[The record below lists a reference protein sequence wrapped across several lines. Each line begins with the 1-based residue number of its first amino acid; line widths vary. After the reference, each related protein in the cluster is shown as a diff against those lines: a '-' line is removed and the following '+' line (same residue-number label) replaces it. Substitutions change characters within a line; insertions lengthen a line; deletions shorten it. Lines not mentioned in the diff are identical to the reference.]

1 MQSGGPER
9 PSSHAYTTHI
19 CDAICDHEKFFVTR
33 SRPRRPISSSA
44 GFCNAN
50 NFPNATAAPSTVA
63 LIEIAASF
71 SKPSGRLHSGVI
83 ITGRACDHASR
94 TTSGC
99 PSLSDGSTIAGP
111 KAHTNLLGK
120 LRRTSRALLRKR
132 KGSQNH
138 RKAQKK
144 LARLHARIANIR
156 KDATHKATTMLA
168 KNCQRIGI
176 EELNV
181 RGMSRNRH
189 LARLVMDGGFYELTR
204 QLEYKA
210 KMYGSLSVVA
220 DRWYASSKTCS
231 CCGVVKQ
238 TPALS
243 QRTFN
248 CDDCG
253 FEVDRDV
260 NAARNVESVAAS
272 SAVTVCGEDRSGA
285 KRKSRV
291 KRASVKQNTATDEAA

>member
-1 MQSGGPER
+1 VK
-9 PSSHAYTTHI
+9 TL
-19 CDAICDHEKFFVTR
+19 
-33 SRPRRPISSSA
+33 
-44 GFCNAN
+44 
-50 NFPNATAAPSTVA
+50 AT
-63 LIEIAASF
+63 
-71 SKPSGRLHSGVI
+71 
-83 ITGRACDHASR
+83 
-94 TTSGC
+94 
-99 PSLSDGSTIAGP
+99 LSDGSTIAGP

-120 LRRTSRALLRKR
+120 LRRSSRALFRKR
-132 KGSQNH
+132 KGSQNR

-181 RGMSRNRH
+181 RSMSRNRR
-189 LARLVMDGGFYELTR
+189 LARSVMDGGFYELRR

-210 KMYGSLSVVA
+210 KMYGSLIVVA
-220 DRWYASSKTCS
+220 DRWYPSSKTCS

-238 TPALS
+238 TLALS

-260 NAARNVESVAAS
+260 NAARNLESVAAS
-272 SAVTVCGEDRSGA
+272 SAVTVCGEDRSGG
-285 KRKSRV
+285 KRKPRV
-291 KRASVKQNTATDEAA
+291 KRTSVKHRNVQISRICADISERIIDRA